1 MDENNSHDADAAQKA
16 DSAASEWQKFCHDNG
31 EKDAK
36 VIAAFRDE
44 RTHVK
49 SETFTKITDAA
60 LEDIKS
66 IIADELQGLR
76 VRAYLFSDDFISLSK
91 TFRKSEEERTFLRP
105 SIRLDKG
112 DYLSLGWARLT
123 AKTKVFEEGMTYD
136 PDGRRTRSFKMKM
149 PDGTSKRI
157 TVAYEYIRKC
167 GVSGNYPRTLFTKEK
182 AEWVRD
188 VGWHTETQFQLL
200 RKENELWRDILRKLG
215 QIKRLQDQA
224 MTSFT
229 KQHDMAESSF

>member
-1 MDENNSHDADAAQKA
+1 MDDKNSLDADTAAGA
-16 DSAASEWQKFCHDNG
+16 GIPASQWQKYCHDYG

-44 RTHVK
+44 RTHAGTP
-49 SETFTKITDAA
+49 TFSKLTDTA

-66 IIADELQGLR
+66 VVMDELQGLR

-112 DYLSLGWARLT
+112 NYLNLGWARLT

-136 PDGRRTRSFKMKM
+136 PDGRRTRSFKVKM
-149 PDGTSKRI
+149 PDGTSKRV
-157 TVAYEYIRKC
+157 TLAYEYIRKS
-167 GVSGNYPRTLFTKEK
+167 GVTGNYSRALFSKEK

-200 RKENELWRDILRKLG
+200 RKENDLWRDILRKLA
-215 QIKRLQDQA
+215 QIKRLQEQA

>member
-1 MDENNSHDADAAQKA
+1 MKYFGKMAKSEKIFLEPKMGDNESFTADTAQNTGA
-16 DSAASEWQKFCHDNG
+16 PSSEWQKYCHEYG

-44 RTHVK
+44 CTHTNIN
-49 SETFTKITDAA
+49 TFTKITDAA

-66 IIADELQGLR
+66 VIAGELQGLR

-112 DYLSLGWARLT
+112 DYLNLGWARLT
-123 AKTKVFEEGMTYD
+123 AKTKVFEEGMTFD
-136 PDGRRTRSFKMKM
+136 PDGRRTRSFKLKM

-157 TVAYEYIRKC
+157 TVAYE
-167 GVSGNYPRTLFTKEK
+167 
-182 AEWVRD
+182 
-188 VGWHTETQFQLL
+188 
-200 RKENELWRDILRKLG
+200 
-215 QIKRLQDQA
+215 
-224 MTSFT
+224 
-229 KQHDMAESSF
+229 